1 MNISKINEYID
12 RSGANKVVT
21 KYFQRGLQNIET
33 RSAYIGD
40 KLYYRDWTI
49 RGFKKVTKYFQSYN
63 NGIPFKNSRHKLD
76 IDA

>member
-1 MNISKINEYID
+1 MIQKISEFIE
-12 RSGANKVVT
+12 RSGNNKLIT
-21 KYFQRGLQNIET
+21 KHFQRGLQTIET

-40 KLYYRDWTI
+40 KLYFRDWNIKEFRKT
-49 RGFKKVTKYFQSYN
+49 VKYFQSYN